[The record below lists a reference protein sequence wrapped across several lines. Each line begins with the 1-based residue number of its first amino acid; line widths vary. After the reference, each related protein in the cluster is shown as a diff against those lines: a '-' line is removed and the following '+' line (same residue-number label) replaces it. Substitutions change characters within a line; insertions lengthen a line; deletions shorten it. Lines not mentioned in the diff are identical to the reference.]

1 MKNIRITEPYN
12 ILQIFYFQ
20 TLIFNYHF
28 FENMNYDLTMKLL
41 GYYNSEEQ
49 IMHEETRFPE
59 EAIVLAN
66 LFKQTFEKTFTNEAL
81 LDIEDEDFVSAYYG
95 NTVFIIRDRA
105 GDLYAY
111 YPRENRA
118 RLSGVSYGK
127 STIHFLPRTVC
138 TWFKLGEKIVFREMN
153 DIE

>member
-1 MKNIRITEPYN
+1 
-12 ILQIFYFQ
+12 
-20 TLIFNYHF
+20 
-28 FENMNYDLTMKLL
+28 MNYDLTMKLL

-59 EAIVLAN
+59 EAVVLAD
-66 LFKQTFEKTFTNEAL
+66 LFKQTFEKTFTNETL
-81 LDIEDEDFVSAYYG
+81 LDIDDEDFTMAYYG
-95 NTVFIIRDRA
+95 NTVFIIRDIA

-127 STIHFLPRTVC
+127 TTILFCPRHIC
-138 TWFKLGEKIVFREMN
+138 TWFKLGEKIVFHEQTDN
-153 DIE
+153 Q